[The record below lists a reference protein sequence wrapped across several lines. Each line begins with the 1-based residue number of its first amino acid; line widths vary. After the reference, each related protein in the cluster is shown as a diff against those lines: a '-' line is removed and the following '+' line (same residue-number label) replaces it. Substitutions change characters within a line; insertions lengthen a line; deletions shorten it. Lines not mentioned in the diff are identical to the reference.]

1 MIVVIYQFGPI
12 ERSVE
17 SDLPGLYL
25 SPYDGSCRHRD
36 IIMSCVLDSSSKWFD
51 SVCVCV

>member
-12 ERSVE
+12 ARSVE
-17 SDLPGLYL
+17 SDLPGLHL

-36 IIMSCVLDSSSKWFD
+36 IIMSCVLYPSSKLLD
-51 SVCVCV
+51 SVCV